1 MLVDTLFHLLQEL
14 LAREVQER
22 AIGVATFLTLPR
34 ILAYLLRVLDFLAVL
49 VTQHRRKF
57 QDAAL
62 FDPNGRCCMRG
73 PSFFGVTPK
82 KFTRAQSTAIVE
94 LIALKL
100 ASDVRQTLFVD
111 STASLRANLHTEWV
125 LFLLAWLRIRTRS
138 SLLIPL
144 EALGQLFQQ
153 RP

>member
-1 MLVDTLFHLLQEL
+1 MLSPQAAAKNRPQFLVPFNNRNEFSFYS
-14 LAREVQER
+14 
-22 AIGVATFLTLPR
+22 AIFL
-34 ILAYLLRVLDFLAVL
+34 VL

-62 FDPNGRCCMRG
+62 FDPNGRSCMRS
-73 PSFFGVTPK
+73 PSLLGVTPK

-111 STASLRANLHTEWV
+111 STASLRANLADRW
-125 LFLLAWLRIRTRS
+125 A
-138 SLLIPL
+138 SLPGMQ
-144 EALGQLFQQ
+144 APTQ
-153 RP
+153 